1 MIADDATRS
10 ARLLKDLA
18 GLVAFVVCVV
28 LALLVL
34 NWLSRLQLRE
44 HLNDSATATLG
55 ALIHGQSP
63 HQWNARLASDV
74 VAGRA
79 FGTDEASFD
88 DSGFHFRSR
97 GNPVD
102 IGLVVA
108 RPLDLVR
115 YPQLDVGFL
124 SAQAGTLSL
133 VVRESLDG
141 PVCLSHSTPFASQAM
156 SASIALDRLAWS
168 CEDGTPAAPRRAA
181 MLRLRF
187 ETPSG
192 SSATLENVALHP
204 AKPLSAEM
212 LERLGLPI
220 LPSPD
225 DPHNFDRALDR
236 IALNRSAEAW
246 PVLQISLEGRV
257 EQILAARDRVYA
269 AMPDAILIVN
279 GSFNDVTG
287 KARSW
292 RSPPQ
297 PGSTSLGPIFL
308 LGAYVLL
315 LLALRLKP
323 PLGLRLRS
331 GLELIAVC
339 AVPLWLVAGGEIGDN
354 LEPTQLAAIA
364 ITLAFALSLLA
375 GGAPAQPTARTLK
388 RGWWVA
394 LGSVLLTMALIVFV
408 ADARLPENSPALE
421 QVGRYLLWAALQQFL
436 ICVLV
441 AERIERL
448 TGSARVGLVGAAL
461 LFGLLHTPNAM
472 LMQLTFVAGLI
483 WVWNWQ
489 RHRAL
494 LSNIAA
500 HAACGLLLT
509 LSLPAHWLH
518 SAEVS
523 ARFFLGGL

>member
-1 MIADDATRS
+1 VI
-10 ARLLKDLA
+10 
-18 GLVAFVVCVV
+18 
-28 LALLVL
+28 
-34 NWLSRLQLRE
+34 
-44 HLNDSATATLG
+44 
-55 ALIHGQSP
+55 
-63 HQWNARLASDV
+63 
-74 VAGRA
+74 AGRA
-79 FGTDEASFD
+79 FGTDEAGFSD
-88 DSGFHFRSR
+88 QGFHFTSR

-102 IGLVVA
+102 VGLVVA
-108 RPLDLVR
+108 RPLDMVR
-115 YPQLDVGFL
+115 YPRLDVGFL
-124 SAQAGTLSL
+124 SAQAGTLSVL
-133 VVRESLDG
+133 VRESLDD
-141 PVCLSHSTPFASQAM
+141 PACFSDSTAIASQAL
-156 SASIALDRLAWS
+156 SISIALDRLAWS
-168 CEDGTPAAPRRAA
+168 CDDGTTKAPRRAA

-187 ETPSG
+187 DLPSG
-192 SSATLENVALHP
+192 SSATLVKVGLYP
-204 AKPLSAEM
+204 ARPLSAEK
-212 LERLGLPI
+212 LEQLELPI
-220 LPSPD
+220 LPAPD
-225 DPHNFDRALDR
+225 RPHEFDRALAR
-236 IALNRSAEAW
+236 IAQNRSAETW
-246 PVLQISLEGRV
+246 PVLQLPLDGRV
-257 EQILAARDRVYA
+257 EQILAARDQVYA

-279 GSFNDVTG
+279 GSFNEVTG
-287 KARSW
+287 KARRW
-292 RSPPQ
+292 HPP
-297 PGSTSLGPIFL
+297 PPDRPSLAPTFL
-308 LGAYVLL
+308 LAGYALL

-331 GLELIAVC
+331 GLELVAVC
-339 AVPLWLVAGGEIGDN
+339 AAPLWLIVGGRIGDN
-354 LEPTQLAAIA
+354 LEATQLAAIA

-394 LGSVLLTMALIVFV
+394 LGSVLLTMALIVFL
-408 ADARLPENSPALE
+408 AAARLPENFPALE
-421 QVGRYLLWAALQQFL
+421 QVGRYLVWAALQQFL

-494 LSNIAA
+494 LANIAA

-509 LSLPAHWLH
+509 LSLPAQWLH